1 MGGKV
6 YFSFKTYLIFI
17 ILSFF
22 HPNKFSKKAAK
33 LSKNKRSFSANKL
46 GILYFFINIQFGL
59 LLFGLIKVY
68 ASKNSD
74 IFSPSLV
81 FFPTM
86 SEIIFITPLIG
97 FGFISFIIFLHLIAK
112 FVGGVGSLKSTLLSS
127 AWMSAPLIFIWVPYI
142 QAAAIILQIY
152 LLIEGFGLIHHYP
165 KKIAFANILM
175 PLSGIYFILF
185 ALNSFN
191 KI

>member
-6 YFSFKTYLIFI
+6 YFNFKTCLDFI
-17 ILSFF
+17 LLSFF
-22 HPNKFSKKAAK
+22 HPNKFSKRVTK
-33 LSKNKRSFSANKL
+33 LSRNKK
-46 GILYFFINIQFGL
+46 GILYFFINLQIGL
-59 LLFGLIKVY
+59 LLFGLIKVF

-74 IFSPSLV
+74 IFTPSLV

-86 SEIIFITPLIG
+86 SEVIFLTPIIG
-97 FGFISFIIFLHLIAK
+97 FGFLGFIIFLHFIAR
-112 FVGGVGSLKSTLLSS
+112 FAGGVGSLKSTLLTS
-127 AWMSAPLIFIWVPYI
+127 AWMSAPLIFVWVPYI
-142 QAAAIILQIY
+142 QAAAIVLQIY
-152 LLIEGFGLIHHYP
+152 LLIEGFGLIHLYP
-165 KKIAFANILM
+165 KKIAFVNILM